1 MSMRIDTS
9 TSLIA
14 EPLFAKHTLTGKIE
28 ITQQHIDNIL
38 AEIQSMPL
46 HRYNWGLS
54 GWNDDNW
61 EIWNMTPMIQRLANL
76 IIHQVYDG
84 IVNLYQLPSTGSSF
98 VKDGKNFTFDVR
110 RSFPLVISG
119 RHDYPYNRHPSA
131 FSTITWLKTSEGGHK
146 VYVRN
151 PLRGP
156 FDEPMQFWN
165 PEPKQHII
173 IPGHQDWGICSG
185 NDSSDSVAIVT
196 HIKVRSVNI

>member
-28 ITQQHIDNIL
+28 ITQQHIDSIL

-46 HRYNWGLS
+46 HKYNWGLS

-76 IIHQVYDG
+76 VIHQVYDG

-98 VKDGKNFTFDVR
+98 VKDGKILHLMSEDV
-110 RSFPLVISG
+110 S
-119 RHDYPYNRHPSA
+119 H
-131 FSTITWLKTSEGGHK
+131 
-146 VYVRN
+146 
-151 PLRGP
+151 
-156 FDEPMQFWN
+156 
-165 PEPKQHII
+165 
-173 IPGHQDWGICSG
+173 
-185 NDSSDSVAIVT
+185 
-196 HIKVRSVNI
+196 